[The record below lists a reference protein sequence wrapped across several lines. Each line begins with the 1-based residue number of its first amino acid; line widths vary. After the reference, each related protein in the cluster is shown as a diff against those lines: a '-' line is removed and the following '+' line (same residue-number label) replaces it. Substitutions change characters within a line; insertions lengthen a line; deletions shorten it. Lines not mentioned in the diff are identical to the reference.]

1 MTEHCSNI
9 VVEVLSV
16 RKTPIR
22 RKASFFILFT
32 LIFREL
38 HVTVEEMIEDEKLAV
53 SMGIHGGEDYRM
65 VVCSCGMVRVMEW
78 RRMGSRAA
86 GMSLL
91 RS

>member
-1 MTEHCSNI
+1 M
-9 VVEVLSV
+9 

-38 HVTVEEMIEDEKLAV
+38 HVPVEEVIEDEKLAV
-53 SMGIHGGEDYRM
+53 SMGIHGGEGYSM
-65 VVCSCGMVRVMEW
+65 VVCSCGMVRVMKW
-78 RRMGSRAA
+78 RRMGSRVV
-86 GMSLL
+86 GISLL